1 MTLTIHYHVKKFIIK
16 LKSHE
21 DNCVNNFEW
30 LFLRRVL
37 ESMIITHVG
46 FYEGITWGGSRGW
59 GGGGVLIKTAKV
71 KNV

>member
-1 MTLTIHYHVKKFIIK
+1 M
-16 LKSHE
+16 
-21 DNCVNNFEW
+21 NNFEW

-46 FYEGITWGGSRGW
+46 FYEGIKWGGSRGL

-71 KNV
+71 KNL